1 VHLITLAMATVV
13 AAPRGSVW
21 AALTEPEQVIHWRPG
36 VTGLLAAAPR
46 EPTPGRVLRLRCI
59 LRDVPVTLEERALE
73 VTAQEKLRSDLRF
86 GLFHGEETFTLA
98 AADPDGGHTR
108 VALRIATPSE
118 TPLFGGSLDR
128 FGVRRFATELAGN
141 SLAALRDWCELGR
154 PGGARAPLDVQVL
167 GDEAA
172 RIVEALPRER

>member
-1 VHLITLAMATVV
+1 MRLITLALATVV
-13 AAPRGSVW
+13 AAPRSSVW

-36 VTGLLAAAPR
+36 VTGLLAAAPS
-46 EPTPGRVLRLRCI
+46 EPEPGRLLRLRCLLHDLPI
-59 LRDVPVTLEERALE
+59 AFEERTLEVAREER
-73 VTAQEKLRSDLRF
+73 LRSELRF

-108 VALRIATPSE
+108 VSLRISAPSE
-118 TPLFGGSLDR
+118 APLLGGSLDR

-154 PGGARAPLDVQVL
+154 TAGARAPLDVQVL

-172 RIVEALPRER
+172 RVLEALPRER

>member
-1 VHLITLAMATVV
+1 LITLAMATVV
-13 AAPRGSVW
+13 AAPRNVVW

-36 VTGLLAAAPR
+36 ATGLLAAAPR
-46 EPTPGRVLRLRCI
+46 EPEPGRLLRLRCLLQELPI
-59 LRDVPVTLEERALE
+59 TFEEKTLEVAREER
-73 VTAQEKLRSDLRF
+73 LRSELRF

-98 AADPDGGHTR
+98 AADPDGDHTR
-108 VALRIATPSE
+108 VSLRIATPSE
-118 TPLFGGSLDR
+118 TPLLGGSLDR

-154 PGGARAPLDVQVL
+154 AGGGRATLDVQIL

-172 RIVEALPRER
+172 RVVEALPRER

>member
-1 VHLITLAMATVV
+1 LITLAMATVL
-13 AAPRGSVW
+13 AAPRASVW
-21 AALTEPEQVIHWRPG
+21 AALTEPEQLVHWRPG

-46 EPTPGRVLRLRCI
+46 EPAPGRVLRLRCM
-59 LRDVPVTLEERALE
+59 LQNVPVTLEERALE
-73 VTAQEKLRSDLRF
+73 VTPLEKLRSELRF
-86 GLFHGEETFTLA
+86 GLFHGEELFTLA

-108 VALRIATPSE
+108 VGLRIATASE
-118 TPLFGGSLDR
+118 TPLLGGSLDR

-154 PGGARAPLDVQVL
+154 SAALRAPLDVEVL

-172 RIVEALPRER
+172 RVVEALPRER